1 MVVAASSAKRE
12 ELEQLLKVP
21 GPADLIDAETTS
33 SDAEASKPEPDISKK
48 SLQKAGL
55 QSDEAGGWATRR
67 LISSQHARP
76 GVRAIALHSGRFS
89 DDPADLLAKYDEP
102 PLLQEREV
110 NK

>member
-1 MVVAASSAKRE
+1 LERLQQEGFMVVAASSAKRE

-55 QSDEAGGWATRR
+55 QSDEAVRLGDTPFDIESARKARCTRNR
-67 LISSQHARP
+67 AALGPILRRP
-76 GVRAIALHSGRFS
+76 CGSTR
-89 DDPADLLAKYDEP
+89 
-102 PLLQEREV
+102 
-110 NK
+110 